1 KPRLLGW
8 HALDVEAGSGDHRE
22 TRRLS
27 FLRLAPD
34 QRSSGTRTNET
45 RFGAWGSLH
54 AHGTPFRY
62 DDAAA
67 NEDYLRMLRKL
78 GVRRVGYVPG
88 ATTMEQMHRF
98 GFLPQGMRDPNFAV
112 RLISRPSIT
121 EKDLADLR
129 RLNLEAAA
137 PYAAS
142 WETFNYYYGGEW
154 QISREFKYGQDP
166 RYTGQGARELNEAES
181 VLVARHMQVMETAG
195 RALREAYP
203 GVRLILQWGAPKA
216 TLAYIMQGFPRDL
229 VDHYGMDAPM
239 FELLP
244 EVSGVLGSLHD
255 LWTFRREV
263 ERLGWPQHEIYW
275 REGPFFPTQPG
286 ALTEGQQADHMIRYF
301 LAALSYGV
309 SVFDGSVKP
318 YDAASYYGAEH
329 YGAGI
334 FHRIP
339 YANPKPAAAALATLT
354 AKICGAD
361 PKPPVLTG
369 VPTTYCAVFDRG
381 GEPVQALWR
390 VRGKNR
396 VAFAVAGTEAL
407 ITDAMGN
414 SRKTAVSEGRV
425 SVEIGPSPVWVEGVR
440 IAGDFVHGPPEYA
453 EKPAEVFSLLP
464 EFAPEEWSWSTQS
477 DPEFASRH
485 WATFRT
491 TDPAMTA
498 EFLPEAERGGGSV
511 RVTLPAGP
519 ADRPLAVRYGTL
531 VPARPVPLPGHPEAL
546 GLWVRGNSG
555 WGRVVFRLRDAKG
568 ELWTSTGA
576 RDEWNADDLL
586 AQSFVCFED
595 WRYLRIPLPSH
606 TDYDAFRELGTSGWG
621 SEGGD
626 HVADYPMS
634 LEAVFVE
641 ARNEVPVLGEMTL
654 VPDRSV
660 TLGPLRAEYTSAAD
674 LDSSSPRIAR
684 FVPPPWTGPR
694 ENVIADLETR
704 GAEPRP
710 VLLGFREPAQAA
722 DGRSMHVDFEAM
734 PGATYRLYVSR
745 YPDGRGADLIAPRIR
760 PGDLVR
766 GLRPGMEMHLFLV
779 ASLPNRQGDT
789 KPSLPFRL
797 VTEDKFREK

>member
-1 KPRLLGW
+1 
-8 HALDVEAGSGDHRE
+8 
-22 TRRLS
+22 
-27 FLRLAPD
+27 
-34 QRSSGTRTNET
+34 
-45 RFGAWGSLH
+45 
-54 AHGTPFRY
+54 
-62 DDAAA
+62 
-67 NEDYLRMLRKL
+67 
-78 GVRRVGYVPG
+78 
-88 ATTMEQMHRF
+88 
-98 GFLPQGMRDPNFAV
+98 
-112 RLISRPSIT
+112 
-121 EKDLADLR
+121 
-129 RLNLEAAA
+129 
-137 PYAAS
+137 
-142 WETFNYYYGGEW
+142 
-154 QISREFKYGQDP
+154 
-166 RYTGQGARELNEAES
+166 
-181 VLVARHMQVMETAG
+181 
-195 RALREAYP
+195 
-203 GVRLILQWGAPKA
+203 
-216 TLAYIMQGFPRDL
+216 
-229 VDHYGMDAPM
+229 
-239 FELLP
+239 
-244 EVSGVLGSLHD
+244 
-255 LWTFRREV
+255 
-263 ERLGWPQHEIYW
+263 
-275 REGPFFPTQPG
+275 
-286 ALTEGQQADHMIRYF
+286 
-301 LAALSYGV
+301 
-309 SVFDGSVKP
+309 
-318 YDAASYYGAEH
+318 
-329 YGAGI
+329 
-334 FHRIP
+334 
-339 YANPKPAAAALATLT
+339 
-354 AKICGAD
+354 
-361 PKPPVLTG
+361 
-369 VPTTYCAVFDRG
+369 
-381 GEPVQALWR
+381 
-390 VRGKNR
+390 
-396 VAFAVAGTEAL
+396 
-407 ITDAMGN
+407 
-414 SRKTAVSEGRV
+414 
-425 SVEIGPSPVWVEGVR
+425 
-440 IAGDFVHGPPEYA
+440 
-453 EKPAEVFSLLP
+453 
-464 EFAPEEWSWSTQS
+464 
-477 DPEFASRH
+477 
-485 WATFRT
+485 
-491 TDPAMTA
+491 
-498 EFLPEAERGGGSV
+498 
-511 RVTLPAGP
+511 
-519 ADRPLAVRYGTL
+519 
-531 VPARPVPLPGHPEAL
+531 LPGHPEAL

-710 VLLGFREPAQAA
+710 VLLGSREPAQAA